1 MSAMNEPGY
10 LSNHFLIAM
19 PALADPNF
27 ARSVTLL
34 CQHDADGAMGLLVN
48 RLTDFTIGEL
58 FAQMGIE
65 SNNLALGETPV
76 LFGGPVHPDR
86 GFVLHDDAREWNS
99 TLRFGDGL
107 AVTTSRDILVAMAQ
121 GEGPKNVLVAL
132 GYSGWDAG
140 QLEAELGENSWLT
153 APADQAI
160 VFHTPFDARWQAA
173 AQSLGVDLRFLTD
186 RPGRA

>member
-1 MSAMNEPGY
+1 MDSAPAY

-27 ARSVTLL
+27 ARGLTLL
-34 CQHDADGAMGLLVN
+34 CQHDETGAMGLLVN
-48 RLTDFTIGEL
+48 RPSDFTVGEL
-58 FAQMGIE
+58 LAQLGIDNEVPGLAQM
-65 SNNLALGETPV
+65 PV

-86 GFVLHDDAREWNS
+86 GFVLHDDPREWNS

-107 AVTTSRDILVAMAQ
+107 AVTTSRDILVAMAH
-121 GEGPKNVLVAL
+121 GDGPNNVLIAL

-140 QLEAELGENSWLT
+140 QLEAELGENAWLT

-160 VFHTPFDARWQAA
+160 VFRTPVAARWQAA
-173 AQSLGVDLRFLTD
+173 ASSLGVDLRLISD
-186 RPGRA
+186 HSGRA

>member
-1 MSAMNEPGY
+1 MDAPGY

-27 ARSVTLL
+27 ARGVTLL
-34 CQHDADGAMGLLVN
+34 CQHDANGAMGLLVN
-48 RLTDFTIGEL
+48 RLSDFTVGEL

-65 SNNLALGETPV
+65 TDDLALGETPV
-76 LFGGPVHPDR
+76 LLGGPVHPDR
-86 GFVLHDDAREWNS
+86 GFVLHDDPRDWNS

-107 AVTTSRDILVAMAQ
+107 AVTTSRDILVAMAR
-121 GEGPKNVLVAL
+121 GDGPKNVLVAL

-140 QLEAELGENSWLT
+140 QLEAELGENAWLT

-160 VFHTPFDARWQAA
+160 VFRTPLGDRWQAA
-173 AQSLGVDLRFLTD
+173 ASSLGVDLRFLAD
-186 RPGRA
+186 RTGHA

>member
-1 MSAMNEPGY
+1 MDMDAPGY

-27 ARSVTLL
+27 ARGLTLL
-34 CQHDADGAMGLLVN
+34 CQHNAEGAMGLLVN
-48 RLTDFTIGEL
+48 RPSDYTLGDVL
-58 FAQMGIE
+58 AQMGIE
-65 SNNLALGETPV
+65 TADLALGQLPV
-76 LFGGPVHPDR
+76 LIGGPVHPDR
-86 GFVLHDDAREWNS
+86 GFVLHDDPRDWSS

-107 AVTTSRDILVAMAQ
+107 AVTTSREILVAMAR
-121 GEGPKNVLVAL
+121 GDGPRNVLVAL

-160 VFHTPFDARWQAA
+160 VFSTPLEARWQAA
-173 AQSLGVDLRFLTD
+173 AGRIGVDLARVAD
-186 RPGRA
+186 YSGHA

>member
-1 MSAMNEPGY
+1 MDAPGY

-27 ARSVTLL
+27 ARGLTLL
-34 CQHDADGAMGLLVN
+34 CQHDAGGAMGLLVN
-48 RLTDFTIGEL
+48 RLSDFTIGEL

-65 SNNLALGETPV
+65 SSDLALGETPV
-76 LFGGPVHPDR
+76 LLGGPVHPDR
-86 GFVLHDDAREWNS
+86 GFVLHDDPREWSS

-107 AVTTSRDILVAMAQ
+107 AVTTSRDILVAMAR
-121 GEGPKNVLVAL
+121 GDGPKNVLVAL

-140 QLEAELGENSWLT
+140 QLEAELGENAWLT

-160 VFHTPFDARWQAA
+160 VFRTPLAARWQAA
-173 AQSLGVDLRFLTD
+173 ASSLGVDLRFLAD
-186 RPGRA
+186 RTGHA